1 MISGFFIGL
10 VGSFHCIGM
19 CSPIM
24 MSLTK
29 GAGNLQTFAVYH
41 LSRIIIYMLFGVFIG
56 MLGAAFSIFAYQQT
70 ASIIA
75 GVLLIA
81 IYGFPRWRNK
91 VEGFYY
97 RSAFY
102 NKVKGFF
109 IPLYQSKL
117 KWLAAG
123 MLNGL
128 LPCGLIYLAL
138 AGAMLQGGIFH
149 GSMYMMSFGL
159 GTVPA
164 LATLS
169 FFRGRMNFLT
179 KKLPNATTFIS
190 LTAGLIMV
198 LRGVLIQAPNLN
210 ELITSQ
216 ITNAITYCGF

>member
-1 MISGFFIGL
+1 MISGFLIGL

-24 MSLTK
+24 ISLTK
-29 GAGNLQTFAVYH
+29 GAGNIQTFAVYH
-41 LSRIIIYMLFGVFIG
+41 LSRIMIYMFFGAFIG
-56 MLGAAFSIFAYQQT
+56 VLGAAFSIFAYQQT

-75 GVLLIA
+75 GFLLIA

-91 VEGFYY
+91 VEGYYY

-109 IPLYQSKL
+109 IPFYQSKL
-117 KWLAAG
+117 KWVAAG

-138 AGAMLQGGIFH
+138 AGAMLQDGIFN
-149 GSMYMMSFGL
+149 GSMYMVSFGM

-169 FFRGRMNFLT
+169 FFKNKMNFLS
-179 KKLPNATTFIS
+179 KRLPNATTVIS
-190 LTAGLIMV
+190 LVAGLIMV
-198 LRGVLIQAPNLN
+198 LRGVLIQSPNLN
-210 ELITSQ
+210 DLITSQ